1 MSAHRLLPSLP
12 RIKVPIGH
20 IPQRL
25 KLPGF
30 KNPRGHLELLRMLVN
45 RVFKDERVE
54 FRYNRA
60 EECRQYVERL
70 IQLGI
75 HRGLNDEYTKEMFDW
90 WFPEKDL
97 IDKMFNVFVPRF
109 EDYPIDEPYT
119 SIFRLPSIRAEI
131 RNGKKVLY
139 MRYSIAVLELKGNP
153 YPSMETLEENRR
165 KNLTE
170 FVKNELLKTDVSMKY
185 IPENPY
191 VRPHP

>member
-25 KLPGF
+25 KLTGF
-30 KNPRGHLELLRMLVN
+30 KNPRGNLEFLRMLVS
-45 RVFKDERVE
+45 RVFRDERVE

-75 HRGLNDEYTKEMFDW
+75 HRGINDEYTKEMFDW
-90 WFPEKDL
+90 WFTEKDL
-97 IDKMFNVFVPRF
+97 IDKMFRVYVPRF

-119 SIFRLPSIRAEI
+119 FIYRLPTVRVPITNR
-131 RNGKKVLY
+131 KKVEFK
-139 MRYSIAVLELKGNP
+139 RYSIAVLELKGNP

-165 KNLTE
+165 KNLVEYT
-170 FVKNELLKTDVSMKY
+170 KNEMLKTDVSMKY

-191 VRPHP
+191 VQKHP